1 MSSER
6 LRRLQNSQPIEY
18 ISKIEYKILETYI
31 EPFGSLSLVTNRIV
45 TLRTTKIFSVVIV
58 NAL

>member
-6 LRRLQNSQPIEY
+6 SRRLQNSQPIEY

-31 EPFGSLSLVTNRIV
+31 EPFGALSLLNRQGIV
-45 TLRTTKIFSVVIV
+45 K
-58 NAL
+58 

>member
-6 LRRLQNSQPIEY
+6 FRRLQNSQPIKY

-31 EPFGSLSLVTNRIV
+31 EPFDAYRQGFVNIETN
-45 TLRTTKIFSVVIV
+45 L
-58 NAL
+58 